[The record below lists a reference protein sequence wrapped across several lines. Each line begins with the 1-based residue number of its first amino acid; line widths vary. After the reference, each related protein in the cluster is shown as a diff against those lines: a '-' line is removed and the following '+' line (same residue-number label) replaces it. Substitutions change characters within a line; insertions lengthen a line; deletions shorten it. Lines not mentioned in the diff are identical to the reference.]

1 MKTKLFTLLTMLL
14 LGIGSMW
21 ADDITVTISNKTD
34 LNTITNKTQSEAATV
49 HKYGTYSNSNSATPP
64 LYTTFTT
71 NDDSSLKDVII
82 SSTANIF
89 KPTYYDGAKYKHCFA
104 IYPESGSSDAQ
115 TITLTAPTGYYIKG
129 YSMTFI
135 TTGNAGHF
143 TITPLGGSATTTVNP
158 GNTNGQT
165 ITVSSLNANTATFTV
180 ARTESTKSATTEL
193 CLSSFTITLAA
204 VPTYDNVT
212 YRSSSI
218 LYSTGT
224 FSRTDGQSS
233 VNSNDTWESS
243 TLSGL
248 RYTCSRNSMGK
259 ATVSSIDY
267 TCFHSGYSPT
277 YTITAPD
284 GYLIAGYSM
293 SVFGQTGQYLQST
306 DYGKVALST
315 NSSSPT
321 SIYVTGINAKTASM
335 QRFGESNGWGYITS
349 FTVYL
354 IPLVTYTIVDGTATV
369 FGGSVLQSNGSAPNL
384 SNSKSTY
391 KSSIV
396 SEYPS
401 YSNGYCTYSYYSDE
415 DCTTPIST
423 ITVTAETGPC
433 TVYAK
438 VVSTTAPVEF
448 ASSVD
453 DADAQWYTLKLRDY
467 QFYAS
472 GETTVALSESDKTS
486 SDAQWVFTG
495 SVCNAYVYNK
505 SAGKYLVMSDGVCA
519 LSDTPQ
525 PWIIYPHQ
533 VEGFYLYYASN
544 YKFPYRNS
552 SGNLAYSDGPF
563 NESAN
568 AASFMPTGI
577 KTNYKEDVIANVQP
591 FFTTGVGSYFG
602 LKTTVK
608 ETYED
613 DVTAATTA
621 CDAEEYSELLA
632 VVSNPS
638 NFVYPESGYYRIK
651 NYSTADY
658 LGKTGS
664 APTIEFANT
673 DAASVLYLTRS
684 GDEGSYK
691 YTVKMQGAQYINTG
705 KSGATGN
712 YSLAIVAPGR
722 FTMNDCN
729 NAVFGYLYASG
740 TTLSQD
746 DIKGDASYW
755 TLEDATSFSAA
766 ITNANDNTGTGHSYA
781 TLCVPFAISSI
792 TGASAYAPSIDENSL
807 DLGDALS
814 TPITAGTPIM
824 LVGATDA
831 GTYTANIK
839 TDAPPVSS
847 PATTNALTGT
857 FTGTSIDCTA
867 ATGTNY
873 VLGFDR
879 ENENRIGFY
888 HVNSSSYNLK
898 ANRAYLNLSA
908 GGEARGFY
916 INYDDVV
923 TGISSMDNV
932 RWTMD
937 DESVDIYNLSGQR
950 MNKMQKG
957 INIVNG
963 KKVLF

>member
-1 MKTKLFTLLTMLL
+1 MCKQMKTKLFTLLTMLL
-14 LGIGSMW
+14 FGVGIMW
-21 ADDITVTISNKTD
+21 ADVTVNLVDGKT
-34 LNTITNKTQSEAATV
+34 NGKT
-49 HKYGTYSNSNSATPP
+49 HDPIGTLMSKSGTK
-64 LYTTFTT
+64 LT
-71 NDDSSLKDVII
+71 
-82 SSTANIF
+82 STATSGLAGVVLTNVATSDQGNWNNQRHLTI
-89 KPTYYDGAKYKHCFA
+89 KP
-104 IYPESGSSDAQ
+104 S
-115 TITLTAPTGYYIKG
+115 
-129 YSMTFI
+129 
-135 TTGNAGHF
+135 
-143 TITPLGGSATTTVNP
+143 V
-158 GNTNGQT
+158 GQT
-165 ITVSSLNANTATFTV
+165 AEKI
-180 ARTESTKSATTEL
+180 
-193 CLSSFTITLAA
+193 
-204 VPTYDNVT
+204 
-212 YRSSSI
+212 
-218 LYSTGT
+218 
-224 FSRTDGQSS
+224 
-233 VNSNDTWESS
+233 
-243 TLSGL
+243 
-248 RYTCSRNSMGK
+248 
-259 ATVSSIDY
+259 
-267 TCFHSGYSPT
+267 
-277 YTITAPD
+277 TITAPE
-284 GYLIAGYSM
+284 GYVITGYTISCCNYTA
-293 SVFGQTGQYLQST
+293 SCVYKIDKST
-306 DYGKVALST
+306 TYSAST
-315 NSSSPT
+315 AT
-321 SIYVTGINAKTASM
+321 SISTYSSYTEVSATFSASDV
-335 QRFGESNGWGYITS
+335 SATS
-349 FTVYL
+349 FWVYAGAASL
-354 IPLVTYTIVDGTATV
+354 NWLMINEFKVTLKKMPTVTYTIVDGDATV
-369 FGGSVLQSNGSAPNL
+369 SGGSAFQVDGSAPNL
-384 SNSKSTY
+384 NNSKSSY
-391 KSSIV
+391 KSSVV
-396 SEYPS
+396 SQYPS
-401 YSNGYCTYSYYSDE
+401 YANGYCTYEYYSDAS
-415 DCTTPIST
+415 CTTPISQ
-423 ITVTAETGPC
+423 ITSDC

-448 ASSVD
+448 APSVD
-453 DADAQWYTLKLRDY
+453 DVDAQWYTLKLRDY
-467 QFYAS
+467 QFYVD
-472 GETTVALSESDKTS
+472 GETVKLSSTDITS
-486 SDAQWVFTG
+486 ASAQWVFTG

-664 APTIEFANT
+664 APTIEFANI

-792 TGASAYAPSIDENSL
+792 TGASAYAPSIDGSSL
-807 DLGDALS
+807 SMGDALS
-814 TPITAGTPIM
+814 TPITAGTPVV

-831 GTYTANIK
+831 GTFNANIK
-839 TDAPPVSS
+839 TDVVPVSS
-847 PATTNALTGT
+847 SAGTNALTGT

-867 ATGTNY
+867 ETGTNY
-873 VLGFDR
+873 ILGFDR
-879 ENENRIGFY
+879 DNDNRIGFY

-898 ANRAYLNLSA
+898 ANRAYLNLST
-908 GGEARGFY
+908 GGDARGFY
-916 INYDDVV
+916 INFDDVV

-950 MNKMQKG
+950 LNKMQKG

>member
-486 SDAQWVFTG
+486 SDAQWVFTF
-495 SVCNAYVYNK
+495 C
-505 SAGKYLVMSDGVCA
+505 M
-519 LSDTPQ
+519 
-525 PWIIYPHQ
+525 
-533 VEGFYLYYASN
+533 
-544 YKFPYRNS
+544 
-552 SGNLAYSDGPF
+552 
-563 NESAN
+563 
-568 AASFMPTGI
+568 
-577 KTNYKEDVIANVQP
+577 
-591 FFTTGVGSYFG
+591 
-602 LKTTVK
+602 
-608 ETYED
+608 
-613 DVTAATTA
+613 
-621 CDAEEYSELLA
+621 
-632 VVSNPS
+632 
-638 NFVYPESGYYRIK
+638 
-651 NYSTADY
+651 
-658 LGKTGS
+658 
-664 APTIEFANT
+664 
-673 DAASVLYLTRS
+673 
-684 GDEGSYK
+684 
-691 YTVKMQGAQYINTG
+691 
-705 KSGATGN
+705 
-712 YSLAIVAPGR
+712 
-722 FTMNDCN
+722 
-729 NAVFGYLYASG
+729 
-740 TTLSQD
+740 
-746 DIKGDASYW
+746 
-755 TLEDATSFSAA
+755 
-766 ITNANDNTGTGHSYA
+766 
-781 TLCVPFAISSI
+781 
-792 TGASAYAPSIDENSL
+792 
-807 DLGDALS
+807 
-814 TPITAGTPIM
+814 
-824 LVGATDA
+824 
-831 GTYTANIK
+831 
-839 TDAPPVSS
+839 
-847 PATTNALTGT
+847 
-857 FTGTSIDCTA
+857 
-867 ATGTNY
+867 
-873 VLGFDR
+873 
-879 ENENRIGFY
+879 
-888 HVNSSSYNLK
+888 
-898 ANRAYLNLSA
+898 
-908 GGEARGFY
+908 
-916 INYDDVV
+916 
-923 TGISSMDNV
+923 
-932 RWTMD
+932 
-937 DESVDIYNLSGQR
+937 
-950 MNKMQKG
+950 
-957 INIVNG
+957 
-963 KKVLF
+963 